1 MLAPTV
7 LSANLVMRMLGNEA
21 RPPKV
26 YETFRKLLMD
36 KKRQA
41 EHIFKKL
48 DLNGDG
54 HISRQE
60 FIEGLYYLGYQPT
73 QAECKLLFAALD
85 KDGDG
90 FVTYEELIG
99 EKDVILV
106 RARSNAGRK
115 ATRTRIFANI
125 TKR

>member
-1 MLAPTV
+1 MKATFTVIMMSTAKENLKKTLDPDSEAFFNEFRRLLAPTV

-36 KKRQA
+36 QKRQA

-60 FIEGLYYLGYQPT
+60 FVEGCIIWDTSRHRQSVNCYSLPWIKMAMVL
-73 QAECKLLFAALD
+73 
-85 KDGDG
+85 
-90 FVTYEELIG
+90 
-99 EKDVILV
+99 
-106 RARSNAGRK
+106 
-115 ATRTRIFANI
+115 
-125 TKR
+125 